1 MKNVLNVE
9 SVPLPQIY
17 KCSIIP
23 VRCPLKTIPCSQS
36 TSSKKFSNFP
46 ILSIQESFS
55 VEAKVG
61 LSPTMSS
68 KCFSATYAGFP
79 NFAFQVGQ
87 VLGGINAQR
96 KSQWKRTNRN
106 VITHRP
112 SLPCSSRL
120 RLRLEYIN
128 ITISSE

>member
-1 MKNVLNVE
+1 M
-9 SVPLPQIY
+9 PLMLKAFHCPQIY

-61 LSPTMSS
+61 LSSTMSS
-68 KCFSATYAGFP
+68 KCFIATYAGFSKICFS
-79 NFAFQVGQ
+79 NRSGSQWNKRA
-87 VLGGINAQR
+87 A
-96 KSQWKRTNRN
+96 KSQRKRTNRN
-106 VITHRP
+106 VIKHRP